1 MYTVFENRM
10 VSSKIEIRSVVIEK
24 SCYLIKIIGIS
35 SHKLQSGLKKKKK
48 LKKKK
53 DEKWSTF
60 VFFFVISGSKFSKN

>member
-53 DEKWSTF
+53 MKNGQLSF
-60 VFFFVISGSKFSKN
+60 FFFVISGPKFSNN

>member
-48 LKKKK
+48 TKKKK
-53 DEKWSTF
+53 R
-60 VFFFVISGSKFSKN
+60 

>member
-35 SHKLQSGLKKKKK
+35 SHKLQSGLKKKKT
-48 LKKKK
+48 KKKK

-60 VFFFVISGSKFSKN
+60 VFFFRNFRIKI